1 MSDEAYDYGELVV
14 LQHGDTTGPGNL
26 TGLLDERAQRRP
38 WRRIRLGQ
46 DELLPRLDADVRGL
60 LVLGGLQSVTEV
72 DEHVWMGPEI
82 DLIASAIEDEIPVF
96 GICLGAQLLATAL
109 GGAVTRRSEPEIA
122 LVALERTESAADD
135 EVFAGWP
142 DGTPMVFVHEDDV
155 SRLPQG
161 AEPMLQGSD
170 GTPAWRASD
179 GHSYGVQFHPEATPD
194 QVASWVESEAG
205 RAKCE
210 AAGVD
215 PAAFV
220 EDVRRRE
227 RFLRANG
234 VALVNRWIDGV
245 VGAADPSPRKHRK
258 AS

>member
-14 LQHGDTTGPGNL
+14 LQHGDSTGPGHL

-38 WRRIRLGQ
+38 WRVIRLGQ
-46 DELLPRLDADVRGL
+46 DELLPRLDESVRGV
-60 LVLGGLQSVTEV
+60 LVLGGLQSVTEA
-72 DEHVWMGPEI
+72 DDHVWMGPEI
-82 DLIASAIEDEIPVF
+82 DLVRSAVEDEIPVF

-109 GGAVTRRSEPEIA
+109 GGSVSRRSTPEIGI
-122 LVALERTESAADD
+122 VALERTEAAHDD

-142 DGTPMVFVHEDDV
+142 DGASMVFAHEDEV
-155 SRLPQG
+155 SSLPSG
-161 AEPMLQGSD
+161 AVPMLSGSD
-170 GTPAWRASD
+170 GTPAWRAPD
-179 GHSYGVQFHPEATPD
+179 GRSYGVQFHPEATPD
-194 QVASWVESEAG
+194 QVASWVASEAG
-205 RAKCE
+205 REKYG

-215 PAAFV
+215 LDAFV
-220 EDVRRRE
+220 EDVRRRD

-234 VALVNRWIDGV
+234 LALVNRWIDGV